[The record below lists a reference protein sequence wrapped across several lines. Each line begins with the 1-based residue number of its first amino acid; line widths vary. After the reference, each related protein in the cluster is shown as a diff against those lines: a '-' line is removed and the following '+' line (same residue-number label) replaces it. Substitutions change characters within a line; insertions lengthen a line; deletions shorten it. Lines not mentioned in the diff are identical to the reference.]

1 MATKLKALNHYSMK
15 ELKHVAEITISY
27 KPLRPKMPI
36 VKTSLEAYTELK
48 EFFPPDLINLQEQF
62 VVMYFNKGQS
72 IGCL

>member
-1 MATKLKALNHYSMK
+1 MK

-62 VVMYFNKGQS
+62 VVMYFNKGAEYWVS
-72 IGCL
+72 INSLHVALVVL